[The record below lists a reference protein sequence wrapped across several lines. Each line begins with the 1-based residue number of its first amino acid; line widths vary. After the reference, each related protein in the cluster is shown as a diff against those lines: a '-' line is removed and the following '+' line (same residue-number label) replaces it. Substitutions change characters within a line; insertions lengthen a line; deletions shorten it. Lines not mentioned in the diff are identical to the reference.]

1 MRSPCSRK
9 TGRPFQ
15 PYYDPGIH
23 QIDGN
28 FSGKHLLNTAK
39 TAKTSVSE
47 PSDEQLIKRFQEGDL
62 YAFEM
67 IVHKYKNQ
75 LTNFVYNFLGNRID
89 AEDVVQETFL
99 RVYKNKHRYKQ
110 IAKFSTWIYTIAS
123 NLAKTELR
131 RRKRRKLFSISQ
143 LGFEDKDY
151 DIPDSAFSPEKVIE
165 EDFKGREIRA
175 EINKLPEKFREVV
188 VLRDVQEFSYEEI
201 SRILHIPIGT
211 VKSRANRGRLRLQK
225 QLAHLLAK

>member
-1 MRSPCSRK
+1 M
-9 TGRPFQ
+9 
-15 PYYDPGIH
+15 
-23 QIDGN
+23 
-28 FSGKHLLNTAK
+28 LNTSTTDNTGAAQP
-39 TAKTSVSE
+39 T
-47 PSDEQLIKRFQEGDL
+47 DEQLIKQFQDGDL

-67 IVHKYKNQ
+67 IVHRYKNQ
-75 LTNFVYNFLGNRID
+75 LVNFVYNFLGNRID
-89 AEDVVQETFL
+89 SEDVVQETFL

-131 RRKRRKLFSISQ
+131 RRKRRRFFSISQ
-143 LGFEDKDY
+143 LGFEEKDY
-151 DIPDSAFSPEKVIE
+151 DIPDSAFSPDKVIE
-165 EDFKGREIRA
+165 EDLKGKEIRE

-188 VLRDVQEFSYEEI
+188 VLRDIQEFSYEEI

-225 QLAHLLAK
+225 QLAHLRDK